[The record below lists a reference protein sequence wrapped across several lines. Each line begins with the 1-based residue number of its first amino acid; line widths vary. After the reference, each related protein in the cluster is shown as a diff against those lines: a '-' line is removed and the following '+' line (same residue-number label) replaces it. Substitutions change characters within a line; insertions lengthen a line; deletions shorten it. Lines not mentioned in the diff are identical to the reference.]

1 MCVCVCVCVTICVW
15 EPVYRTVHFHP
26 LPLGKASMKAFFI
39 KKLFFFFFTASMKLT
54 LQGPFAMGVLR
65 QPLFQIFGSEHT
77 F

>member
-1 MCVCVCVCVTICVW
+1 MCVCVCVCDYMCLGACIQNSAFPPSTPG
-15 EPVYRTVHFHP
+15 ESFYESFFHK
-26 LPLGKASMKAFFI
+26 KA
-39 KKLFFFFFTASMKLT
+39 FFFFFTASMKLT